1 MYELTRCSSRSFLF
15 SHVLMKLGRLL
26 EVRRAPNSSSSH
38 NIEVITLIESISYA
52 VVQEQRPAEP
62 V

>member
-1 MYELTRCSSRSFLF
+1 
-15 SHVLMKLGRLL
+15 MKLERLL